1 MKTVSERGVQSRRGP
16 KRRISRR
23 KPTFSLWSRGRERW
37 MRDGWKETE
46 GSVGPPTA
54 EAVCGETRET
64 VDGIGFLNKGVFGT
78 TGDSYARPCYL
89 CNLHS
94 PPQLHRAF
102 FLSDE
107 GTIRKRRGKR
117 RNKQKEERNFKFAW
131 KREQKVPVAKKHKC
145 RCRKSP
151 VLFESTVRW

>member
-1 MKTVSERGVQSRRGP
+1 
-16 KRRISRR
+16 
-23 KPTFSLWSRGRERW
+23 

-46 GSVGPPTA
+46 GSAGPPTA

-64 VDGIGFLNKGVFGT
+64 GDGIGFPNKGVFGT

-107 GTIRKRRGKR
+107 GTIRKRR
-117 RNKQKEERNFKFAW
+117 NKQKEERNFKFAW
-131 KREQKVPVAKKHKC
+131 RTG
-145 RCRKSP
+145 RKSSCGKKTNINVVAEK
-151 VLFESTVRW
+151 VLCYLNQP